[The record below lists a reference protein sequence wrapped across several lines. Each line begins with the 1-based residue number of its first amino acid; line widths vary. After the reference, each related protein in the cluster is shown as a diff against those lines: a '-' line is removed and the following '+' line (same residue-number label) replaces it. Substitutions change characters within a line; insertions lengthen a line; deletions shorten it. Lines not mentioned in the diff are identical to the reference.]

1 MTKLKLIIF
10 DCDGVMF
17 DSIEANRQYYNHI
30 LGAFGHP
37 EMDEE
42 ELQFVHVH
50 HVFDSVRH
58 IFRKYPSDY
67 EKADLY
73 RQKLDYSPY
82 LQYMRIEPDLV
93 EFLEYLRPTCKAA
106 ISTNRSTT
114 MPDLLRIFKLESYF
128 DQVVTALDVE
138 HSKPHPEAL
147 FKILNHLHMS
157 ADQAIYIGDSHIDQ
171 EHAASAGMRLIAFKN
186 PALEADYHV
195 TSFMEIPQLGIF

>member
-17 DSIEANRQYYNHI
+17 DSIEANRRYYNHI
-30 LGAFGHP
+30 LGAFNHP

>member
-17 DSIEANRQYYNHI
+17 DSIEANRRYYNHI
-30 LGAFGHP
+30 LGAFNHP

-82 LQYMRIEPDLV
+82 LQYMRIEPDLI
-93 EFLEYLRPTCKAA
+93 EFLEYLQPSCKTA